1 MAEARRFAAR
11 LAEAG
16 LTIYFEP
23 EYYSSVEAR
32 RHADDSFVD
41 ARAATVILN
50 RYLEKVHP
58 PSRE

>member
-11 LAEAG
+11 LAEVG
-16 LTIYFEP
+16 VTVRFEP

-32 RHADDSFVD
+32 RDADGSFVD

-50 RYLEKVHP
+50 RYLEKVKLQ
-58 PSRE
+58 SGG